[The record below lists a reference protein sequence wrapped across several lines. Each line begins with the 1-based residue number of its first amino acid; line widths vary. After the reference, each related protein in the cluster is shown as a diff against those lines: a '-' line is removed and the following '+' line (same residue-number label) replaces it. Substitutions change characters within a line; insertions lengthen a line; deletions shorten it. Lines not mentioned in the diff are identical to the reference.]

1 MPGGPLTPFKPMPIE
16 VHLVHALTDG
26 DAGGNPAGV
35 VLDAD
40 RLTPAQKLA
49 VAQRVGLSET
59 AFISRSQI
67 ATVKLEF
74 FTPARQ
80 IAHCGHA
87 TIAAFSL
94 LRARGVVGDGQ
105 LSKETID
112 GTRNI
117 AISDGA
123 VFMEQR
129 APRYTDIDSDAAML
143 GRLAQSLGVT
153 PSQLGTLAAPA
164 IVDTGNRF
172 LMIAFPDEAAL
183 SELRPDMSA
192 IEAVS
197 ESLDLIGYYAF
208 SRQTRHAG
216 RHAGTRMF
224 APRFGIDEEA
234 ATGTAAGPLACFLH
248 DRMGITARTLL
259 IEQGWLMA
267 TPSPSLIR
275 VTLEAGAHGIGGLMA
290 GGTARIGDTML
301 LDL

>member
-1 MPGGPLTPFKPMPIE
+1 MPTIE

-40 RLTPAQKLA
+40 PLAPAQKLA
-49 VAQRVGLSET
+49 IAQRVGLSET
-59 AFISRSQI
+59 AFVSRSQI

-129 APRYTDIDSDAAML
+129 APRYTDIDSDASML
-143 GRLAQSLGVT
+143 ARVAQSLGVAA
-153 PSQLGTLAAPA
+153 SQVGTLAAPTV
-164 IVDTGNRF
+164 VDTGNRF
-172 LMIAFPDEAAL
+172 LMIALPDERSL
-183 SELRPDMSA
+183 RELRPDMTA

-197 ESLDLIGYYAF
+197 EALDLIGYYAF
-208 SRQTRHAG
+208 STQTRRAG
-216 RHAGTRMF
+216 RHAGARMF
-224 APRFGIDEEA
+224 APRFGIEEES

-248 DRMGITARTLL
+248 DRMDIAARMLL
-259 IEQGWLMA
+259 IEQGRLMA
-267 TPSPSLIR
+267 PPSPSLIR
-275 VTLEAGAHGIGGLMA
+275 VTLEAGTNGISGLMA

-301 LDL
+301 VDL

>member
-1 MPGGPLTPFKPMPIE
+1 MPTIE

-40 RLTPAQKLA
+40 PLAPAQKLA
-49 VAQRVGLSET
+49 IAQRVGLSET
-59 AFISRSQI
+59 AFVSRSQI

-129 APRYTDIDSDAAML
+129 APRYTDIDSDASML
-143 GRLAQSLGVT
+143 ARVAQSLGVAA
-153 PSQLGTLAAPA
+153 SQVGTLAAPTV
-164 IVDTGNRF
+164 VDTGNRF
-172 LMIAFPDEAAL
+172 LMIALPDERSL
-183 SELRPDMSA
+183 RELRPDMTA

-197 ESLDLIGYYAF
+197 EALDLIGYYAF
-208 SRQTRHAG
+208 STQTRRAG
-216 RHAGTRMF
+216 RHAGARMF
-224 APRFGIDEEA
+224 APRFGIEEES

-248 DRMGITARTLL
+248 DRMDIAARMLL

-267 TPSPSLIR
+267 PPSPSLIR
-275 VTLEAGAHGIGGLMA
+275 VTLEAGTHGISGLMA

-301 LDL
+301 VDL